1 MNNQKNNICLNC
13 KHINNYSSGDIKMGL
28 FDWFKSD
35 SGKEVLSDAVKVVS
49 PVLAGAI
56 GSPAA
61 SLAVGLIS
69 KYIIGDEKA
78 AAMTT
83 DDILFKLKNLTPE
96 IVAQIKE
103 AETEFLRIQTEY
115 KLQIGHL
122 QFQDTASARDMAL
135 KSSIKPQLIIS
146 IVVILSYL
154 AIFYFISTNL
164 TAEKEI
170 NQMMAG
176 AFISLLGVMTTAIPT
191 ILSFWFGAS
200 KTDQENSHSNNISRM
215 MEMNSKTNSE
225 QFVRPVS
232 KTMMNAA
239 NKDAVD

>member
-1 MNNQKNNICLNC
+1 
-13 KHINNYSSGDIKMGL
+13 MGF

-35 SGKEVLSDAVKVVS
+35 TGKEVLSDAVKVVS

-56 GSPAA
+56 GSPVA
-61 SLAVGLIS
+61 SLAVGLIT
-69 KYIIGDEKA
+69 KYVFGEDQPVNANK
-78 AAMTT
+78 
-83 DDILFKLKNLTPE
+83 DDILMRLKNLTPE
-96 IVAQIKE
+96 IVAQIKQ
-103 AETEFLRIQTEY
+103 AENEFLKIQNEY
-115 KLQIGHL
+115 NLQISQL
-122 QFQDTASARDMAL
+122 QFQDTAGARDMAL

-146 IVVILSYL
+146 IVVILTYL

-176 AFISLLGVMTTAIPT
+176 TFIELLGVMTTAIPT

-215 MEMNSKTNSE
+215 MEMNSKNNDTQAIRSLAKKIPNG
-225 QFVRPVS
+225 P
-232 KTMMNAA
+232 

>member
-1 MNNQKNNICLNC
+1 
-13 KHINNYSSGDIKMGL
+13 MGF

-35 SGKEVLSDAVKVVS
+35 TGKEVLSDAVKVVS

-56 GSPAA
+56 GSPVA
-61 SLAVGLIS
+61 SLAVGLIT
-69 KYIIGDEKA
+69 KYVFGEDQSVNANK
-78 AAMTT
+78 
-83 DDILFKLKNLTPE
+83 DDILMRLKNLTPE
-96 IVAQIKE
+96 IVAQIKQ
-103 AETEFLRIQTEY
+103 AENEFLKIQNEY
-115 KLQIGHL
+115 NLQISQL
-122 QFQDTASARDMAL
+122 QFQDTAGARDMAL

-146 IVVILSYL
+146 IVVILTYL

-215 MEMNSKTNSE
+215 MEMNSKNNDTQAIRSLAQKIPNG
-225 QFVRPVS
+225 P
-232 KTMMNAA
+232 

>member
-1 MNNQKNNICLNC
+1 
-13 KHINNYSSGDIKMGL
+13 MGF

-35 SGKEVLSDAVKVVS
+35 TGKEVLSDAVKVVS

-56 GSPAA
+56 GSPVA
-61 SLAVGLIS
+61 SLAVGLIT
-69 KYIIGDEKA
+69 KYVFGEDQSVNANK
-78 AAMTT
+78 
-83 DDILFKLKNLTPE
+83 DDILMRLKNLTPE
-96 IVAQIKE
+96 IVAQIKQ
-103 AETEFLRIQTEY
+103 AENEFLKIQNEY
-115 KLQIGHL
+115 NLQISQL
-122 QFQDTASARDMAL
+122 QFQDTAGARDMAL
-135 KSSIKPQLIIS
+135 KSSIKPH
-146 IVVILSYL
+146 L

-215 MEMNSKTNSE
+215 MEMNSKNNDTQAIRSLAQKIPNG
-225 QFVRPVS
+225 P
-232 KTMMNAA
+232 

>member
-1 MNNQKNNICLNC
+1 
-13 KHINNYSSGDIKMGL
+13 MGF

-35 SGKEVLSDAVKVVS
+35 TGKEVLSDAVKVVS

-56 GSPAA
+56 GSPVA
-61 SLAVGLIS
+61 SLAVGLIT
-69 KYIIGDEKA
+69 KYVFGEDQPVNA
-78 AAMTT
+78 NN
-83 DDILFKLKNLTPE
+83 DDILMRLKNLTPE
-96 IVAQIKE
+96 IVAQIKQ
-103 AETEFLRIQTEY
+103 AENEFLKIQNEY
-115 KLQIGHL
+115 NLQISQL
-122 QFQDTASARDMAL
+122 QFQDTAGARDMAL

-146 IVVILSYL
+146 IVVILTYL

-215 MEMNSKTNSE
+215 MEMNSKNNDTQAIRSLAQKIPNG
-225 QFVRPVS
+225 P
-232 KTMMNAA
+232 

>member
-1 MNNQKNNICLNC
+1 
-13 KHINNYSSGDIKMGL
+13 MGF

-35 SGKEVLSDAVKVVS
+35 TGKEVLSDAVKVVS

-61 SLAVGLIS
+61 SLAVGLLT
-69 KYIIGDEKA
+69 KYVFGEDQPVNATK
-78 AAMTT
+78 
-83 DDILFKLKNLTPE
+83 DDILLRLKNLTPE
-96 IVAQIKE
+96 MVAQIKQ
-103 AETEFLRIQTEY
+103 AEVEFLRIQNEY
-115 KLQIGHL
+115 NLQINQMH
-122 QFQDTASARDMAL
+122 FQDTANARDLAL

-215 MEMNSKTNSE
+215 MEMNSKNSDT
-225 QFVRPVS
+225 QAIRSLAQKIP
-232 KTMMNAA
+232 TGP

>member
-1 MNNQKNNICLNC
+1 
-13 KHINNYSSGDIKMGL
+13 MGF

-35 SGKEVLSDAVKVVS
+35 TGKEVLSDAVKVVS

-56 GSPAA
+56 GSPVA
-61 SLAVGLIS
+61 SLAVGLLT
-69 KYIIGDEKA
+69 KYVFGEDQSVNANK
-78 AAMTT
+78 
-83 DDILFKLKNLTPE
+83 DDILMRLKNLTPE
-96 IVAQIKE
+96 IVAQIKQ
-103 AETEFLRIQTEY
+103 AENEFLKIQNEY
-115 KLQIGHL
+115 NLQISQL
-122 QFQDTASARDMAL
+122 QFQDTAGARDMAL

-146 IVVILSYL
+146 IVVILTYL

-215 MEMNSKTNSE
+215 MEMNSKNNDTQAIRSLAQKIPNG
-225 QFVRPVS
+225 P
-232 KTMMNAA
+232 

>member
-1 MNNQKNNICLNC
+1 
-13 KHINNYSSGDIKMGL
+13 MGF

-35 SGKEVLSDAVKVVS
+35 TGKEVLSDAVKVVS

-56 GSPAA
+56 GSPVA
-61 SLAVGLIS
+61 SLAVGLIT
-69 KYIIGDEKA
+69 KYVFGEDQPVNANK
-78 AAMTT
+78 
-83 DDILFKLKNLTPE
+83 DDILIRLKNLTPE
-96 IVAQIKE
+96 IVAQIKQ
-103 AETEFLRIQTEY
+103 AENEFLKIQNEY
-115 KLQIGHL
+115 NLQISQL
-122 QFQDTASARDMAL
+122 QFQDTAGARDMAL

-146 IVVILSYL
+146 IVVILTYL

-200 KTDQENSHSNNISRM
+200 KTEQENSHSNNISRM
-215 MEMNSKTNSE
+215 MEMNSKNNDTQAIRSLAQKIPNG
-225 QFVRPVS
+225 P
-232 KTMMNAA
+232 

>member
-1 MNNQKNNICLNC
+1 
-13 KHINNYSSGDIKMGL
+13 MGF

-35 SGKEVLSDAVKVVS
+35 TGKEVLSDAVKVVS

-56 GSPAA
+56 GSPVA
-61 SLAVGLIS
+61 SLAVGLIT
-69 KYIIGDEKA
+69 KYVFGEDQSVNANK
-78 AAMTT
+78 
-83 DDILFKLKNLTPE
+83 DDILMRLKNLTPE
-96 IVAQIKE
+96 IVAQIKQ
-103 AETEFLRIQTEY
+103 AENEFLKIQNEY
-115 KLQIGHL
+115 NLQISQL
-122 QFQDTASARDMAL
+122 QFQDTAGARDMAL

-146 IVVILSYL
+146 IVVILTYL

-215 MEMNSKTNSE
+215 MEMTSKNNDTQAIRSLAQKIPNG
-225 QFVRPVS
+225 P
-232 KTMMNAA
+232 

>member
-1 MNNQKNNICLNC
+1 
-13 KHINNYSSGDIKMGL
+13 MGF

-35 SGKEVLSDAVKVVS
+35 TGKEVLSDAVKVVS
-49 PVLAGAI
+49 PVLASAI
-56 GSPAA
+56 GSPVA
-61 SLAVGLIS
+61 SLAVGLIT
-69 KYIIGDEKA
+69 KYVFGEDQSVNANK
-78 AAMTT
+78 
-83 DDILFKLKNLTPE
+83 DDILMRLKNLTPE
-96 IVAQIKE
+96 IVAQIKQ
-103 AETEFLRIQTEY
+103 AENEFLKIQNEY
-115 KLQIGHL
+115 NLQISQL
-122 QFQDTASARDMAL
+122 QFQDTAGARDMAL

-146 IVVILSYL
+146 IVVILTYL

-215 MEMNSKTNSE
+215 MEMNSKNNDTQAIRSLAQKIPNG
-225 QFVRPVS
+225 P
-232 KTMMNAA
+232 